1 MLPALC
7 TLGVAAHLLGD
18 TVFDGQPQP
27 ERNDSSLADVQYTVY
42 ATRRRQDNRSSLRD
56 SANGRGRGEG
66 GAAIGQPRSPA
77 WKRSPSAEAIA
88 EATKGWH
95 GQGTLDARSK
105 CFTDEHAFVLRM
117 ASNLFQ
123 FPPKAP
129 WTCLYASWKH
139 GTSFSRLCANCFF
152 YSAPMVAVVK
162 TEEGQVLG
170 AIISCE
176 LKEGGHNFFGDANT
190 CLFSLEPQLNILRT
204 SGLGRN
210 YVYLNTK
217 NKFHPIG
224 LGFGGQ
230 VGAFRFWIGD
240 EMKDCYITKSDC
252 TYSPGRMLQTMN
264 EPIPQGCETLDAVA
278 ALATTLEGVGT
289 GTSTSTSSR
298 PKAEAAATTPPS
310 VEETLSANFL
320 CPLHVKELEIWGTGD
335 ASVLEQQRALMRQQD
350 QLRQERRQVDKG
362 RLLDNSFDRE
372 FLLGGTFNRAKGPEA
387 PAV

>member
-1 MLPALC
+1 
-7 TLGVAAHLLGD
+7 
-18 TVFDGQPQP
+18 
-27 ERNDSSLADVQYTVY
+27 
-42 ATRRRQDNRSSLRD
+42 
-56 SANGRGRGEG
+56 
-66 GAAIGQPRSPA
+66 
-77 WKRSPSAEAIA
+77 
-88 EATKGWH
+88 
-95 GQGTLDARSK
+95 
-105 CFTDEHAFVLRM
+105 
-117 ASNLFQ
+117 
-123 FPPKAP
+123 
-129 WTCLYASWKH
+129 
-139 GTSFSRLCANCFF
+139 
-152 YSAPMVAVVK
+152 MVAVVK

-170 AIISCE
+170 AIIPCE
-176 LKEGGHNFFGDANT
+176 LKEGGHNFYGDANT

-210 YVYLNTK
+210 FIYLNTK

-264 EPIPQGCETLDAVA
+264 EPIPQGLDSLDSLA
-278 ALATTLEGVGT
+278 ALTTALDG
-289 GTSTSTSSR
+289 
-298 PKAEAAATTPPS
+298 AAAAATSSKPKPEVTPTPPS

-335 ASVLEQQRALMRQQD
+335 LSVLEQQRALLKQQD

-362 RLLDNSFDRE
+362 RLLESSFDRE

-387 PAV
+387 PSV